1 MASRFLPETAF
12 PLRVWGETL
21 ESQAEQQLRN
31 VANLPILFH
40 HVAVM
45 PDVHFGLGATIGTV
59 LASRDAVVPAAVG
72 VDIGCGVSAV
82 RLPFERGW
90 FGADDRL
97 GRLRKSIEREIPL
110 GFNQYR
116 LPRVSSEAKAW
127 AADNLRAATVRAPLS
142 GPLLEKAFLQLG
154 TLGGGNHFIE
164 ICYDESDRGWVLLH
178 SGSRNFGKQIADY
191 HIGRAKKVHARKGSL
206 SELPDPNL
214 AYFTANDPEFHDY
227 LADLFLAQR
236 YARFNRAEMMRRI
249 LLEIAYLAH
258 GAKEPAAAQA
268 LETERVDCHHN
279 YVARETHFGT
289 EVYVT
294 RKGAVSAQA
303 GEMGIVPGSMGSPSY
318 IVVGKGNP
326 ESFCSCA
333 HGAGRAMSRNEAK
346 RRFSVSDLERQTEG
360 VDCRKDKGVL
370 DELPQAYKDIDAVM
384 AQQSDL
390 VEIRHRLRQLVC
402 VKG

>member
-21 ESQAEQQLRN
+21 EPQAEQQLRN
-31 VANLPILFH
+31 VAKLPILFH

-45 PDVHFGLGATIGTV
+45 PDVHFGIGATIGTV

-72 VDIGCGVSAV
+72 VDIGCGLSAV
-82 RLPFERGW
+82 RLPFGRGW
-90 FGADDRL
+90 FGANDRL

-116 LPRVSSEAKAW
+116 PPRVSSEAKAW
-127 AADNLRAATVRAPLS
+127 AADHLSAATVRAPLRR
-142 GPLLEKAFLQLG
+142 PLLDKAFLQLG

-164 ICYDESDRGWVLLH
+164 ICCDEADRGWVLLH
-178 SGSRNFGKQIADY
+178 SGSRNFGKQIADFY
-191 HIGRAKKVHARKGSL
+191 IGRAKEVLARKGEL
-206 SELPDPNL
+206 SGLPDPNL

-258 GAKEPAAAQA
+258 GAKEPEAAQA

-289 EVYVT
+289 EVYLT

-346 RRFSVSDLERQTEG
+346 RRFSVADLERQTEG

-384 AQQSDL
+384 AQQADL

>member
-31 VANLPILFH
+31 VAKLPILFH

-45 PDVHFGLGATIGTV
+45 PDVHFGIGATIGTV

-72 VDIGCGVSAV
+72 VDIGCGLSAV
-82 RLPFERGW
+82 RLPFGRGW
-90 FGADDRL
+90 FDADERL
-97 GRLRKSIEREIPL
+97 GRLRRSIEREIPL

-116 LPRVSSEAKAW
+116 PPRVSSEAKAW
-127 AADNLRAATVRAPLS
+127 AAAHLTAATVRAPLS
-142 GPLLEKAFLQLG
+142 PPLLEKAFLQLG

-178 SGSRNFGKQIADY
+178 SGSRNFGKQIADFY
-191 HIGRAKKVHARKGSL
+191 IGRAKEVHARKGTL
-206 SELPDPNL
+206 SDLPDPNL

-258 GAKEPAAAQA
+258 GAKEPEAAQA

-333 HGAGRAMSRNEAK
+333 HGAGRAMSRKEAK
-346 RRFSVSDLERQTEG
+346 RRFSVADLERQTEG

-370 DELPQAYKDIDAVM
+370 DELPRAYKDIDAVM
-384 AQQSDL
+384 AQQADL